1 MAPVQGY
8 YAVVQYCPDPS
19 RQEAANIG
27 VVLFCP
33 SVGFLKARLA
43 GDNERIRRFFG
54 AVDGQLV
61 DAAKEAFVSRLD
73 VDVKSFG
80 SLEDLTDYAGRRA
93 NELRLTALRSVK
105 VIDPNVELEEL
116 FQRLA
121 GEQKAR
127 RQTGSARMLFGDKI
141 KKEGLTHV
149 LQKSIAVRVPTL
161 NREIKAPYGYKNGRF
176 NMIEPVNFIS
186 SGAAFTTACT
196 RAIEGKALYETQD
209 PVLGLLKLIVV
220 GQFSTESRS
229 EEKTVRN
236 VLADHDVGFYPMD
249 GLKPLL
255 DDIKAH
261 VPTNAL
267 Q

>member
-1 MAPVQGY
+1 MAPVQGH

-19 RQEAANIG
+19 RQEAANVGI
-27 VVLFCP
+27 VLFCP
-33 SVGFLKARLA
+33 SIGFLRARLA
-43 GDNERIRRFFG
+43 GDNERVRRFFG
-54 AVDGQLV
+54 AVDGQLLN
-61 DAAKEAFVSRLD
+61 AAKEALVSRLD
-73 VDVKSFG
+73 VDAKSFG
-80 SLEDLTDYAGRRA
+80 SVEDLADYANRRA

-105 VIDPNVELEEL
+105 VSDPNRELEEL

-127 RQTGSARMLFGDKI
+127 RQTGSARASFGDKI

-149 LQKSIAVRVPTL
+149 LRRPIAVRVPAL
-161 NREIKAPYGYKNGRF
+161 NREIKASYGYKNGRF
-176 NMIEPVNFIS
+176 NLIEPVNFVS
-186 SGAAFTTACT
+186 SAAAFSTACT
-196 RAIEGKALYETQD
+196 RAVEGKALYETLD
-209 PVLGLLKLIVV
+209 PVLGRLKLIVV
-220 GQFSTESRS
+220 GQFSAQSRN

-261 VPTNAL
+261 VPSNAL